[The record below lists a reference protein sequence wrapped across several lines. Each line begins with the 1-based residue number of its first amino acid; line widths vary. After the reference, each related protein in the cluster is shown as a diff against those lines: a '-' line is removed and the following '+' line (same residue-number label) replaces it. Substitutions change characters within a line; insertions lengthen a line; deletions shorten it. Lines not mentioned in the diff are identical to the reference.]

1 LAFFLGLVLVEQR
14 HDLAHHDVHGIVA
27 HLLRDGDKLDA
38 VLGELADEELQLDVI
53 AEEAREAVND
63 HHVEGRGL
71 GRFRLNHALEF
82 WPAVVGGGGSGLH
95 IGFRQLVAAR
105 DAIGFALLAL
115 VGDRDIMFGLPR
127 RIRRAASLLLRSS
140 SGRPEQF
147 VEDIAEP
154 RLE

>member
-1 LAFFLGLVLVEQR
+1 VLGVFLGLVFVEQR

-38 VLGELADEELQLDVI
+38 VLGELADAELQLEVI
-53 AEEAREAVND
+53 TEEAREAAND
-63 HHVEGRGL
+63 HHVEGRRL
-71 GRFRLNHALEF
+71 GSSRLNHALEF

-95 IGFRQLVAAR
+95 MGFRQLVAAR

-127 RIRRAASLLLRSS
+127 RRDAQVEGSAQRHGHRASLLFRS
-140 SGRPEQF
+140 
-147 VEDIAEP
+147 
-154 RLE
+154 

>member
-63 HHVEGRGL
+63 HHVEERGL